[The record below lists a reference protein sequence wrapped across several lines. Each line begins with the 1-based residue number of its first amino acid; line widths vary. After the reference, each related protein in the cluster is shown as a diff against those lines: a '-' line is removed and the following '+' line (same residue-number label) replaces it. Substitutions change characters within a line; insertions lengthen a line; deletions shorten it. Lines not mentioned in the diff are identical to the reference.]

1 MEAATNAWFLRIA
14 TGSKNGALIETA
26 VTQSITFI
34 FCIVTSIN
42 GCKNYLCLSISLSHT
57 SKQTNKHTRARHR
70 NKQTHAETHA
80 TRRRIIVVS
89 RTCTLP
95 PTALTSRIIAVARVD
110 KLFEEKKTATEPSR
124 MLSDDGFDKNQ

>member
-14 TGSKNGALIETA
+14 TGSKNSALIVTA
-26 VTQSITFI
+26 LTQSITFI

-70 NKQTHAETHA
+70 NKHTQKR
-80 TRRRIIVVS
+80 TR
-89 RTCTLP
+89 LD
-95 PTALTSRIIAVARVD
+95 AV
-110 KLFEEKKTATEPSR
+110 L
-124 MLSDDGFDKNQ
+124 L